1 MKNKFKNKTGI
12 TLIALV
18 ITIIVLLILAG
29 VSITM
34 ISSQDGIL
42 KKARTAKETQKKATE
57 EEKVKLAIQGA
68 MINENGTIDETELKT
83 ELGKLGYTIDSLP
96 AEITINGTKYT
107 ITKNGELEENK
118 AMKMA
123 DAQGKVLS
131 ETETSTVVDKYG
143 NEIKVPAGFKI
154 TTDADNVTQGIVI
167 EDVSAN
173 DNISKGNQF
182 VWIPVGDV
190 YTTEDKV
197 KTEENTKKIE
207 LARYVFKNDGTVN
220 EQLTQTKA
228 TGQLMES
235 VSATDYYTDEEGLEE
250 TFVKSVKENNGY
262 YIGRYEAGDDN
273 ATKKNEARNASSDGT
288 LVCKS
293 GQQVYNYIDMSIAK
307 KESEKM
313 YENKI
318 FKSDLVNSFAWDTA
332 ILFEQTFDDRTDKS
346 TPYSKQSS
354 LNSSLQ
360 TTGTSGDK
368 ICNIYD
374 MASNCQEWSTEV
386 YSEKINF
393 SLVTRGWDYRGG
405 TGASCRFSGNAPDS
419 LIYYG
424 FRTILYL

>member
-1 MKNKFKNKTGI
+1 MKNKKGI

-42 KKARTAKETQKKATE
+42 KKATTAKETQKKATE

-207 LARYVFKNDGTVN
+207 LARYVFKEDGTID
-220 EQLTQTKA
+220 EELTKTKA
-228 TGQLMES
+228 T
-235 VSATDYYTDEEGLEE
+235 EEISTNNRNFVEE
-250 TFVKSVKENNGY
+250 TTIETTFVKSAKENKGY
-262 YIGRYEAGDDN
+262 YIGRYEAGDNN
-273 ATKKNEARNASSDGT
+273 AIEARKDMNDGV
-288 LVCKS
+288 LVCKA
-293 GQQVYNYIDMSIAK
+293 GKQVYNRINEPDSKIK
-307 KESEKM
+307 SEKM
-313 YENKI
+313 YENKK

-332 ILFEQTFDDRTDKS
+332 ILFEQTFDDREDQN
-346 TPYSKQSS
+346 TPYSIQKS
-354 LNSSLQ
+354 LNKTLL
-360 TTGTSGDK
+360 TTGASGDK

-374 MASNCQEWSTEV
+374 MASNCQEWSTE
-386 YSEKINF
+386 NF
-393 SLVTRGWDYRGG
+393 GSITCVGRGG
-405 TGASCRFSGNAPDS
+405 AYDYDGYNTCYRDDCFTGDAGDS
-419 LIYYG
+419 IG
-424 FRTILYL
+424 FRPILYL